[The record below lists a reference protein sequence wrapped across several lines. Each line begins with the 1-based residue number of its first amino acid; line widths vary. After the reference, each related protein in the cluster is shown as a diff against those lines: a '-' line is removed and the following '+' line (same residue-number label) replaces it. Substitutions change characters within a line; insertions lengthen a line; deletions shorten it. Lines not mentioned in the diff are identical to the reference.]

1 MVEEMSQ
8 GGHASANCSSSDP
21 PRGLV
26 LIGAGFAR
34 TGTMSTKAALE
45 ELLHQPVYHM
55 LRYKE
60 LLAEFPEAKVLLT
73 VRNTVYQA
81 MTEIQSSSPKGMVGL
96 VEAYWGQ
103 RGLFQGKFEDKEE
116 ARKVGPAQLE
126 LHPAPPTQCVTLPTV
141 CHTSGAHQGKER
153 PSSHARL
160 AVAKLTAKRASST
173 IILRP
178 IPATLC
184 ADKAVMPGLQL
195 HDAFLEEVQRVV
207 PADRLLVFNVKQGWA
222 PLCAFLGVPVPDDK
236 PFPRLND
243 TAEFHNNVKKI
254 TATAQEP
261 LEASH

>member
-8 GGHASANCSSSDP
+8 NGHASANCSTSDP

-45 ELLHQPVYHM
+45 ELLQQPVYHM
-55 LRYKE
+55 IEAMKNKQLEVWADALQPDGWSGASRDAALASLAPYCATVDFPTHLRYKE

-73 VRNTVYQA
+73 VRDSFDAWYTSARNTVYQA
-81 MTEIQSSSPKGMVGL
+81 MTDIQSSRPKGMVGL

-116 ARKVGPAQLE
+116 ARK
-126 LHPAPPTQCVTLPTV
+126 
-141 CHTSGAHQGKER
+141 
-153 PSSHARL
+153 
-160 AVAKLTAKRASST
+160 
-173 IILRP
+173 
-178 IPATLC
+178 
-184 ADKAVMPGLQL
+184 L

-243 TAEFHNNVKKI
+243 TAEFHNNVKKM
-254 TATAQEP
+254 TATAEEP